1 MLRKKFRR
9 LIPLVLLCLWGCRTS
24 VEPLPGDTPQK
35 AESRVQAESAAPGTS
50 GFGEQ
55 GPAASSPSEPAASSQ
70 ADLIPYQAPEF
81 LDAVFEADKA
91 QGENGVL
98 LDLSKTEEGYVGVSA
113 QSQKRLKFQVL
124 KDEST
129 YTYDLSSQGE
139 PAVFPLQC
147 GDGNYTFRVMENI
160 TAEKYAVL
168 YTADWQVSL
177 KDEFQPFLRPSE
189 YVDYS
194 RDSKC
199 VKEAQKLA
207 AKQEDALGVVE
218 AVFDYICQHITYD
231 KEKAQAVSGTSGYL
245 PDPDETL
252 SSGKGICFDYASL
265 AAAMLR
271 SEGIPAKVV
280 FGYVQPNDLYHAWN
294 MFYTEESGWVTVEYQ
309 VDQNTWN
316 RLDLTFSANGADA
329 EFVGDGK
336 NYANVYFY

>member
-1 MLRKKFRR
+1 MLRKKIRW
-9 LIPLVLLCLWGCRTS
+9 LLPLVLLCLWGCQTS
-24 VEPLPGDTPQK
+24 VEPLPEQTPPK
-35 AESRVQAESAAPGTS
+35 AESRAQTQSAAPQEESAPVPEESGT
-50 GFGEQ
+50 
-55 GPAASSPSEPAASSQ
+55 ASQVEFT
-70 ADLIPYQAPEF
+70 PYQAPEF
-81 LDAVFEADKA
+81 LDAVFEESEA

-113 QSQKRLKFQVL
+113 QSEKRLKFQVL
-124 KDEST
+124 MGDST
-129 YTYDLSSQGE
+129 YTYDVSSGGE

-147 GDGNYTFRVMENI
+147 GDGSYTFRVMENI

-168 YTADWQVSL
+168 YSTDKEVSL

-189 YVDYS
+189 YVSYS
-194 RDSKC
+194 RDSQC
-199 VKEAQKLA
+199 VKEAEKLA
-207 AKQEDALGVVE
+207 AGQEDALGVVE

-271 SEGIPAKVV
+271 SEGIPVKVV

-309 VDQNTWN
+309 VESNTWN

-329 EFVGDGK
+329 QFIGDGE